1 MKTVWRVFSYLK
13 RYPWMAAGTL
23 TCAILSTLMVIV
35 FPATAKWIIDD
46 VVRANRPDK
55 LLPLILLAAV
65 AFLVQHGFKA
75 LRLVLNNTFEQRVI
89 FDLRSDLYSHIQLL
103 PLRWFDNRATGDLMT
118 RVIEDVNSVERVL
131 IDGIEQGVVAILQV
145 VIVISVMFY
154 LNVKLAL
161 LALVP
166 FPLLIAG
173 ALTYTLTAH
182 RRYRSQRRASSNMN
196 ALLHDNLAGV
206 RQIKSFV
213 REREEHA
220 RFNRV
225 SDQLRHATL
234 VVMRV
239 WAIYSPSMSMFE
251 AIGALL
257 VLGFGGHAVLTGAM
271 QIGDLV
277 AFLMLTAFLYD
288 PVSRLHQ
295 LNQLVQAGRAA
306 GERVFEILDEQ
317 VEAGAVAGIGDPGTA
332 ITDRGYKA
340 RILGDIRYENVSFS
354 YVEGLPALRC
364 VSFHAPP
371 GATVALV
378 GATGAGKSTLVNL
391 LVRFYEFTSGE
402 IHIDG
407 KPVREYELR
416 TLREA
421 IGVVTQESFLFNGS
435 IRENLLMG
443 KPDATDAELW
453 RAVDAAN
460 ARQFIE
466 RLPDGLESVV
476 GERGVK
482 LSVGEKQRLSI
493 ARSLLK
499 DPPILILDEA
509 TASVDTAT
517 ERLIQEAL
525 ERLMANRTSIVIAH
539 RLSTI
544 VYAWKICAAVP
555 AKFARGLATARD
567 RVAGGN
573 HYLGKS
579 RARAAITGLRRIPLS
594 GRRWCRCGRSRNRD
608 GLAGLQFTTV
618 FDVVGFLQ
626 FIDAYFVHFGYGR
639 QCLSARHDVRVAHSG
654 GMRRRHGWSG
664 RIRRRGRAL
673 SNHDPWPDVGNFLLQ
688 L

>member
-1 MKTVWRVFSYLK
+1 MKTVWRVFAYLK
-13 RYPWMAAGTL
+13 RYPGLAAGTL
-23 TCAILSTLMVIV
+23 ACAVLGTLTVIV
-35 FPATAKWIIDD
+35 FPSVTKWIIDD

-55 LLPLILLAAV
+55 LLPLILLATV
-65 AFLVQHGFKA
+65 AFLVQHLFNS
-75 LRLVLNNTFEQRVI
+75 LRIILNNTFEQKVI

-131 IDGIEQGVVAILQV
+131 IDGIEQGVVAVLQIIIV
-145 VIVISVMFY
+145 VAVMFY
-154 LNVKLAL
+154 LNPILAL

-166 FPLLIAG
+166 LPLLIAG
-173 ALTYTLTAH
+173 ALGYTLTAH
-182 RRYRSQRRASSNMN
+182 RRYRLQRRAASNIN
-196 ALLHDNLAGV
+196 ALLHDNLAGI
-206 RQIKSFV
+206 RQIKSFA

-220 RFNRV
+220 RFNRA

-234 VVMRV
+234 VVMRT

-257 VLGFGGHAVLTGAM
+257 VLAFGSHAVLTGNL
-271 QIGDLV
+271 QLGDLV
-277 AFLMLTAFLYD
+277 AILMLTAFLYD
-288 PVSRLHQ
+288 PISRLHQ

-306 GERVFEILDEQ
+306 GERVFEILDEDAEPG
-317 VEAGAVAGIGDPGTA
+317 VVAGSSERDYT
-332 ITDRGYKA
+332 R
-340 RILGDIRYENVSFS
+340 RIIGDIRYENVSFS
-354 YVEGLPALRC
+354 YGEGLPALKHI
-364 VSFHAPP
+364 SFQAPP
-371 GATVALV
+371 GTTTALV

-391 LVRFYEFTSGE
+391 LVRFYEFDSGQVYV
-402 IHIDG
+402 DD
-407 KPVREYELR
+407 KPIREYDLR

-443 KPDATDAELW
+443 KPTATDAELW

-466 RLPDGLESVV
+466 RLPQGLESVV

-493 ARSLLK
+493 ARALLK

-525 ERLMANRTSIVIAH
+525 EHLMANRTSIVIAH

-544 VYAWKICAAVP
+544 VHADQILVLDHGRVVERGTHDELLALDRKYAQLCRQSLLESSPRREAEPQEEIV
-555 AKFARGLATARD
+555 TSE
-567 RVAGGN
+567 VAEPEEE
-573 HYLGKS
+573 
-579 RARAAITGLRRIPLS
+579 R
-594 GRRWCRCGRSRNRD
+594 
-608 GLAGLQFTTV
+608 LQV
-618 FDVVGFLQ
+618 
-626 FIDAYFVHFGYGR
+626 
-639 QCLSARHDVRVAHSG
+639 
-654 GMRRRHGWSG
+654 
-664 RIRRRGRAL
+664 
-673 SNHDPWPDVGNFLLQ
+673 
-688 L
+688 

>member
-1 MKTVWRVFSYLK
+1 MKTVWRVFAYLK
-13 RYPWMAAGTL
+13 RYPWLAAGTL
-23 TCAILSTLMVIV
+23 SCAIFGTLMVIV
-35 FPATAKWIIDD
+35 FPSVTKWIIED

-55 LLPLILLAAV
+55 LLPLILLASV
-65 AFLVQHGFKA
+65 AFVVQHIFNS
-75 LRLVLNNTFEQRVI
+75 LRIILNNTFEQKVI

-131 IDGIEQGVVAILQV
+131 IDGIEQGVVAVLQIIIV
-145 VIVISVMFY
+145 VAVMFY
-154 LNVKLAL
+154 LNPILAL

-166 FPLLIAG
+166 LPLLIAG
-173 ALTYTLTAH
+173 ALGYTLTAH
-182 RRYRSQRRASSNMN
+182 RRYRLQRRAASNIN

-206 RQIKSFV
+206 RQIKSFA

-220 RFNRV
+220 RFNRA

-234 VVMRV
+234 VVMRT

-257 VLGFGGHAVLTGAM
+257 VLGFGSHAVLTGSLKL
-271 QIGDLV
+271 GDLV
-277 AFLMLTAFLYD
+277 AILMLTAFLYD
-288 PVSRLHQ
+288 PISRLHQ

-306 GERVFEILDEQ
+306 GERVFEILDED
-317 VEAGAVAGIGDPGTA
+317 VEPGVVSGAAV
-332 ITDRGYKA
+332 RGYSK
-340 RILGDIRYENVSFS
+340 RIIGDIRYENVSFS
-354 YVEGLPALRC
+354 YADGLQALRHI
-364 VSFHAPP
+364 SFHAPP
-371 GATVALV
+371 GTTTALV

-391 LVRFYEFTSGE
+391 LVRFYEFDSGQ
-402 IHIDG
+402 IYVDD
-407 KPVREYELR
+407 KPIREYDLR

-443 KPDATDAELW
+443 KPTATDAELW

-460 ARQFIE
+460 AREFIE
-466 RLPDGLESVV
+466 RLPQGMESVV

-493 ARSLLK
+493 ARALLK

-525 ERLMANRTSIVIAH
+525 EHLMANRTSIVIAH

-544 VYAWKICAAVP
+544 VHADQILVLDHGRLIERGSHDELLALDQKYALLCRQSLLESSPQRETEPQQEI
-555 AKFARGLATARD
+555 LASE
-567 RVAGGN
+567 VAEPEEER
-573 HYLGKS
+573 L
-579 RARAAITGLRRIPLS
+579 P
-594 GRRWCRCGRSRNRD
+594 
-608 GLAGLQFTTV
+608 V
-618 FDVVGFLQ
+618 
-626 FIDAYFVHFGYGR
+626 
-639 QCLSARHDVRVAHSG
+639 
-654 GMRRRHGWSG
+654 
-664 RIRRRGRAL
+664 
-673 SNHDPWPDVGNFLLQ
+673 
-688 L
+688 

>member
-1 MKTVWRVFSYLK
+1 MKTVWRVFAYLK
-13 RYPWMAAGTL
+13 RYPWLAAGTL
-23 TCAILSTLMVIV
+23 ACAILGTLMVIV
-35 FPATAKWIIDD
+35 FPSVTKWIIDD

-65 AFLVQHGFKA
+65 AFLIQHFFNS
-75 LRLVLNNTFEQRVI
+75 LRIILNNTFEQRVI

-131 IDGIEQGVVAILQV
+131 IDGIEQGVVAVLQI
-145 VIVISVMFY
+145 VIVVAVMFY
-154 LNVKLAL
+154 WNAKLAL

-166 FPLLIAG
+166 LPLLVVG
-173 ALTYTLTAH
+173 ALAYTLTAH
-182 RRYRSQRRASSNMN
+182 RRYRLQRRAASNIN

-206 RQIKSFV
+206 RQIKSFA

-220 RFNRV
+220 RFNRA

-234 VVMRV
+234 VVMRT
-239 WAIYSPSMSMFE
+239 WAIYSPAMSMFE

-257 VLGFGGHAVLTGAM
+257 VLGFGSHAVLTGSL
-271 QIGDLV
+271 QLGDLV
-277 AFLMLTAFLYD
+277 GILMLMAFLYD
-288 PVSRLHQ
+288 PISRLHQ

-306 GERVFEILDEQ
+306 GERVFEILDEDAEPG
-317 VEAGAVAGIGDPGTA
+317 VAAGAGDPGTA
-332 ITDRGYKA
+332 TIDRGCSA
-340 RILGDIRYENVSFS
+340 PIIGDIRYEDVSFS
-354 YVEGLPALRC
+354 YVDGLSALRHI
-364 VSFHAPP
+364 SFHALP
-371 GATVALV
+371 GTTTALV

-391 LVRFYEFTSGE
+391 LVRFYEFDSGQ
-402 IHIDG
+402 IYVDD
-407 KPVREYELR
+407 KPVREYDLR

-443 KPDATDAELW
+443 KPTASDAELW

-466 RLPDGLESVV
+466 RLPQGLESVV

-493 ARSLLK
+493 ARALLK

-525 ERLMANRTSIVIAH
+525 EHLMANRTSIVIAH

-544 VYAWKICAAVP
+544 VGADQILVLDHGRVVERGTHEELLVLDQKYAQLCRQSLLESSPQRQAEPQEEIV
-555 AKFARGLATARD
+555 TSE
-567 RVAGGN
+567 VAEPEEER
-573 HYLGKS
+573 L
-579 RARAAITGLRRIPLS
+579 P
-594 GRRWCRCGRSRNRD
+594 
-608 GLAGLQFTTV
+608 V
-618 FDVVGFLQ
+618 
-626 FIDAYFVHFGYGR
+626 
-639 QCLSARHDVRVAHSG
+639 
-654 GMRRRHGWSG
+654 
-664 RIRRRGRAL
+664 
-673 SNHDPWPDVGNFLLQ
+673 
-688 L
+688 

>member
-1 MKTVWRVFSYLK
+1 MKTVWRVFAYLK
-13 RYPWMAAGTL
+13 RYPGLAAGTL
-23 TCAILSTLMVIV
+23 ACAIMGTLMVIV
-35 FPATAKWIIDD
+35 FPSVTKWIIDD

-65 AFLVQHGFKA
+65 AFLVQHLFNS
-75 LRLVLNNTFEQRVI
+75 LRIILNNTFEQKVI

-131 IDGIEQGVVAILQV
+131 IDGIEQGVVAVLQI
-145 VIVISVMFY
+145 VIVVAVMFY
-154 LNVKLAL
+154 WNAKLAL

-166 FPLLIAG
+166 LPLLIAG
-173 ALTYTLTAH
+173 ALAYTLTAH
-182 RRYRSQRRASSNMN
+182 RRYRLQRRAASNIN

-206 RQIKSFV
+206 RQIKSFA

-220 RFNRV
+220 RFNRA

-234 VVMRV
+234 VVMRT

-257 VLGFGGHAVLTGAM
+257 VLGFGSHAVLTGSL
-271 QIGDLV
+271 QLGDLV
-277 AFLMLTAFLYD
+277 GILMLMAFLYD
-288 PVSRLHQ
+288 PISRLHQ

-306 GERVFEILDEQ
+306 GERVFEILDEDAEPG
-317 VEAGAVAGIGDPGTA
+317 VAAAVGDPGTA
-332 ITDRGYKA
+332 TIDSGYRA
-340 RILGDIRYENVSFS
+340 PIIGDIRYEDVSFS
-354 YVEGLPALRC
+354 YVDGLSALRHI
-364 VSFHAPP
+364 SFHALP
-371 GATVALV
+371 GTTTALV

-391 LVRFYEFTSGE
+391 LVRFYEFDSGQ
-402 IHIDG
+402 IYVDD
-407 KPVREYELR
+407 KPVREYDLR

-443 KPDATDAELW
+443 KPTASDTELW

-460 ARQFIE
+460 ARHFIE
-466 RLPDGLESVV
+466 RLPQGLESVV

-493 ARSLLK
+493 ARALLK

-525 ERLMANRTSIVIAH
+525 EHLMANRTSIVIAH

-544 VYAWKICAAVP
+544 VGADQILVLDHGRVVERGTHEELLVLDQKYAQLCRQSLLESSPRRQAEPQEEIV
-555 AKFARGLATARD
+555 TSE
-567 RVAGGN
+567 VAEPEEER
-573 HYLGKS
+573 L
-579 RARAAITGLRRIPLS
+579 P
-594 GRRWCRCGRSRNRD
+594 
-608 GLAGLQFTTV
+608 V
-618 FDVVGFLQ
+618 
-626 FIDAYFVHFGYGR
+626 
-639 QCLSARHDVRVAHSG
+639 
-654 GMRRRHGWSG
+654 
-664 RIRRRGRAL
+664 
-673 SNHDPWPDVGNFLLQ
+673 
-688 L
+688 

>member
-35 FPATAKWIIDD
+35 FPAAAKWIIDD

-55 LLPLILLAAV
+55 LLPLILLAAG
-65 AFLVQHGFKA
+65 AFLVQHGFNA

-145 VIVISVMFY
+145 VIIISVMFY

-161 LALVP
+161 FALVP

-257 VLGFGGHAVLTGAM
+257 VLGFGAHAVLTGAM

-317 VEAGAVAGIGDPGTA
+317 VEAGAVAEIGDPGTA

-354 YVEGLPALRC
+354 YVEGLPALRH

-407 KPVREYELR
+407 KPVRDYELR

-493 ARSLLK
+493 ARALLK

-544 VYAWKICAAVP
+544 VYANQILV
-555 AKFARGLATARD
+555 LD
-567 RVAGGN
+567 
-573 HYLGKS
+573 H
-579 RARAAITGLRRIPLS
+579 
-594 GRRWCRCGRSRNRD
+594 
-608 GLAGLQFTTV
+608 
-618 FDVVGFLQ
+618 
-626 FIDAYFVHFGYGR
+626 
-639 QCLSARHDVRVAHSG
+639 
-654 GMRRRHGWSG
+654 G
-664 RIRRRGRAL
+664 RIIERGT
-673 SNHDPWPDVGNFLLQ
+673 HDELLAQDGKYARLCRQSLLEASPLRETDAPTEIVTSESLEREQQ
-688 L
+688 LPV

>member
-1 MKTVWRVFSYLK
+1 METVCRVFAYLR
-13 RYPWMAAGTL
+13 RYPWLAVGTL
-23 TCAILSTLMVIV
+23 ACAVLGTLMVII
-35 FPATAKWIIDD
+35 FPTVTKWIIND
-46 VVRANRPDK
+46 VVRANHPEK
-55 LLPLILLAAV
+55 LLPLILLAAA
-65 AFLVQHGFKA
+65 AFLIQHGFNA
-75 LRLVLNNTFEQRVI
+75 LRIVLNNTFEQKVI

-131 IDGIEQGVVAILQV
+131 IDGIEQGVVALLQV
-145 VIVISVMFY
+145 IIVMVVMFY
-154 LNVKLAL
+154 LNAKLAL
-161 LALVP
+161 LALAP

-182 RRYRSQRRASSNMN
+182 RRYRLQRRAASAMN
-196 ALLHDNLAGV
+196 ALLHDNLSGV

-213 REREEHA
+213 RENEEHG

-239 WAIYSPSMSMFE
+239 WAVYSPSMSMFE
-251 AIGALL
+251 AFGAVL
-257 VLGFGGHAVLTGAM
+257 VLGFGSRAVLAGGM

-288 PVSRLHQ
+288 PISRLHQ
-295 LNQLVQAGRAA
+295 LNQLMQAGRAA
-306 GERVFEILDEQ
+306 GERVFEILDERI
-317 VEAGAVAGIGDPGTA
+317 EPGWIESKPSARVA
-332 ITDRGYKA
+332 
-340 RILGDIRYENVSFS
+340 GDIRYEEVSFS
-354 YVEGLPALRC
+354 YADGLPALDH

-371 GATVALV
+371 GATIALV

-391 LVRFYEFTSGE
+391 LVRFYEFNSGE
-402 IHIDG
+402 IYVDG
-407 KPVREYELR
+407 RPIRRYGLR
-416 TLREA
+416 SLREA

-443 KPDATDAELW
+443 KPQATDAELW

-460 ARQFIE
+460 ARGFIE
-466 RLPDGLESVV
+466 RLPAGLESVV

-493 ARSLLK
+493 ARALLK

-525 ERLMANRTSIVIAH
+525 ERLMFHRTSIVIAH

-544 VYAWKICAAVP
+544 VHADQILVLDHGRIIE
-555 AKFARGLATARD
+555 RG
-567 RVAGGN
+567 
-573 HYLGKS
+573 
-579 RARAAITGLRRIPLS
+579 
-594 GRRWCRCGRSRNRD
+594 
-608 GLAGLQFTTV
+608 
-618 FDVVGFLQ
+618 
-626 FIDAYFVHFGYGR
+626 
-639 QCLSARHDVRVAHSG
+639 RHDELLAFG
-654 GMRRRHGWSG
+654 GKYARLCEQSLLETSAQPEQGTAEE
-664 RIRRRGRAL
+664 IAILPIPAPDEQL
-673 SNHDPWPDVGNFLLQ
+673 SI
-688 L
+688 

>member
-1 MKTVWRVFSYLK
+1 METVCRVFAYLR
-13 RYPWMAAGTL
+13 RYPWLAVGTL
-23 TCAILSTLMVIV
+23 TCAVLGTLMVAI
-35 FPATAKWIIDD
+35 FPTVTKWIIND
-46 VVRANRPDK
+46 VVRANHPEK
-55 LLPLILLAAV
+55 LLPLVLLAAA
-65 AFLVQHGFKA
+65 AFLLQHGFNA
-75 LRLVLNNTFEQRVI
+75 LRIVLNNTFEQKVI

-131 IDGIEQGVVAILQV
+131 IDGIEQGVVALLQV
-145 VIVISVMFY
+145 IIVMVVMFY
-154 LNVKLAL
+154 LNAKLAL
-161 LALVP
+161 LALAP

-182 RRYRSQRRASSNMN
+182 RRYRLQRRAASAMN
-196 ALLHDNLAGV
+196 ALLHDNLSGV

-213 REREEHA
+213 RENEEHG

-239 WAIYSPSMSMFE
+239 WAVYSPSMSMFE
-251 AIGALL
+251 AFGAIL
-257 VLGFGGHAVLTGAM
+257 VLGFGSRAVLAGGM

-288 PVSRLHQ
+288 PISRLHQ
-295 LNQLVQAGRAA
+295 LNQLMQAGRAA
-306 GERVFEILDEQ
+306 GERVFEILDERI
-317 VEAGAVAGIGDPGTA
+317 EPGWIDSKPSARVA
-332 ITDRGYKA
+332 
-340 RILGDIRYENVSFS
+340 GDIRYEEVSFS
-354 YVEGLPALRC
+354 YADGLPALDH

-371 GATVALV
+371 GATIALV

-391 LVRFYEFTSGE
+391 LVRFYEFNSGE
-402 IHIDG
+402 IYVDG
-407 KPVREYELR
+407 RPIRRYGLR
-416 TLREA
+416 SLREA

-443 KPDATDAELW
+443 KPQATDAELW

-460 ARQFIE
+460 ARGFIE
-466 RLPDGLESVV
+466 RLPSGLESVV

-493 ARSLLK
+493 ARALLK

-525 ERLMANRTSIVIAH
+525 ERLMFHRTSIVIAH

-544 VYAWKICAAVP
+544 VHADQILVLDHGRIIE
-555 AKFARGLATARD
+555 RG
-567 RVAGGN
+567 
-573 HYLGKS
+573 
-579 RARAAITGLRRIPLS
+579 
-594 GRRWCRCGRSRNRD
+594 
-608 GLAGLQFTTV
+608 
-618 FDVVGFLQ
+618 
-626 FIDAYFVHFGYGR
+626 
-639 QCLSARHDVRVAHSG
+639 RHDELLAFG
-654 GMRRRHGWSG
+654 GKYARLCEQSLLETSTQPEPGTAEE
-664 RIRRRGRAL
+664 IATLPIPAPDEQL
-673 SNHDPWPDVGNFLLQ
+673 SV
-688 L
+688 

>member
-1 MKTVWRVFSYLK
+1 MKTVWRVFAYLK

-23 TCAILSTLMVIV
+23 TCAVLSTLMVIV
-35 FPATAKWIIDD
+35 FPAATKWIIND
-46 VVRANRPDK
+46 VVRASRPDK
-55 LLPLILLAAV
+55 LLPLIALAAT
-65 AFLVQHGFKA
+65 AFLLQHGFNA
-75 LRLVLNNTFEQRVI
+75 LRIIVNNTFEQKVI

-145 VIVISVMFY
+145 FIVVGMMFY
-154 LNVKLAL
+154 LNAKLAL

-173 ALTYTLTAH
+173 TLAYTLTAH
-182 RRYRSQRRASSNMN
+182 RRYRLQRRASSDMN

-213 REREEHA
+213 RENEEHG

-225 SDQLRHATL
+225 SDQLRRATL

-239 WAIYSPSMSMFE
+239 WAIYSPSMSLFE
-251 AIGALL
+251 SVGALL
-257 VLGFGGHAVLTGAM
+257 VLGFGSHAVLTGSM

-277 AFLMLTAFLYD
+277 AFLILIAFLYD
-288 PVSRLHQ
+288 PLSRLHQ

-306 GERVFEILDEQ
+306 GERVFEILDEP
-317 VEAGAVAGIGDPGTA
+317 VEPGFAAAGA
-332 ITDRGYKA
+332 DRGSTPV
-340 RILGDIRYENVSFS
+340 LGDIRYQDVSFS
-354 YVEGLPALRC
+354 YMEGLPALRNI
-364 VSFHAPP
+364 SFHAPP

-378 GATGAGKSTLVNL
+378 GATGAGKSTVVNL
-391 LVRFYEFTSGE
+391 LVRFYEFTSGQ
-402 IHIDG
+402 IYIDR
-407 KPVREYELR
+407 KSIREYDLR
-416 TLREA
+416 ALREA

-443 KPDATDAELW
+443 KPQATDAELW
-453 RAVDAAN
+453 RAVIAAN
-460 ARQFIE
+460 AQQFIQ
-466 RLPDGLESVV
+466 RLPGGLESVV

-493 ARSLLK
+493 ARALLK

-544 VYAWKICAAVP
+544 V
-555 AKFARGLATARD
+555 
-567 RVAGGN
+567 
-573 HYLGKS
+573 
-579 RARAAITGLRRIPLS
+579 RADQILVM
-594 GRRWCRCGRSRNRD
+594 D
-608 GLAGLQFTTV
+608 
-618 FDVVGFLQ
+618 
-626 FIDAYFVHFGYGR
+626 H
-639 QCLSARHDVRVAHSG
+639 
-654 GMRRRHGWSG
+654 G
-664 RIRRRGRAL
+664 RIIERGTHDKLL
-673 SNHDPWPDVGNFLLQ
+673 SLGGKYTRLCQQSLLESSPLRQ
-688 L
+688 TEEIVASQASETEEELPVC

>member
-35 FPATAKWIIDD
+35 FPAAAKWIIDD

-55 LLPLILLAAV
+55 LLPLILLAAG
-65 AFLVQHGFKA
+65 AFLVQHGFNA

-145 VIVISVMFY
+145 LIVISVMFY

-257 VLGFGGHAVLTGAM
+257 VLGFGAHAVLTGAM

-317 VEAGAVAGIGDPGTA
+317 VEAGAVAEIADPGTA
-332 ITDRGYKA
+332 ITARGYKA

-354 YVEGLPALRC
+354 YVEGLPALRH

-443 KPDATDAELW
+443 KPDATVVELW

-493 ARSLLK
+493 ARALLK

-525 ERLMANRTSIVIAH
+525 ERLMTNRTSIVIAH

-544 VYAWKICAAVP
+544 VYADQILV
-555 AKFARGLATARD
+555 LD
-567 RVAGGN
+567 
-573 HYLGKS
+573 H
-579 RARAAITGLRRIPLS
+579 
-594 GRRWCRCGRSRNRD
+594 
-608 GLAGLQFTTV
+608 
-618 FDVVGFLQ
+618 
-626 FIDAYFVHFGYGR
+626 
-639 QCLSARHDVRVAHSG
+639 
-654 GMRRRHGWSG
+654 G
-664 RIRRRGRAL
+664 RIIERGTHDELLAQDGKYARLCRQSLLEVSPLRETDAQTEIVTSESLEREQQL
-673 SNHDPWPDVGNFLLQ
+673 SV
-688 L
+688 